1 MYNLI
6 YLKYLFH
13 IIIKVILVG
22 KLIILIRKNNFK
34 IYTFKTLKSI
44 IVATHLKKYP
54 LKCLNIVA
62 SIIQKRI
69 TLKLKYNRQ
78 NKSYQ
83 LYI

>member
-34 IYTFKTLKSI
+34 IYTLKTLKSI

-54 LKCLNIVA
+54 LKCLNIVD
-62 SIIQKRI
+62 SIIQKRV